1 MYTVASPEYFE
12 VLGIPFAAGRNFNS
26 DDLSGRASTAIVSEG
41 LARRFWPSE
50 NPLGRTL
57 RVTASMAPVTVVGVA
72 GMPRPR
78 RSGARRRCRFIF
90 PPRRAPTSGDCTCSF
105 GRVRIPPRPLSAL
118 RQIAATLDPDLR
130 FEAVPLDKLLSLWL
144 LPSRVA
150 AAGATVLG
158 LLALALASIGIYGV
172 LAYVVAQRTR
182 EIGVRIALG
191 ASPAHVVHLI
201 LGEGFSLIAVGVV
214 LGLAGAG
221 AGAPLLRTLLLDVST
236 IDPLAF
242 GAASLAL
249 TAVALCACYVP
260 ARRAARLPPLVA
272 LRAE

>member
-1 MYTVASPEYFE
+1 
-12 VLGIPFAAGRNFNS
+12 
-26 DDLSGRASTAIVSEG
+26 
-41 LARRFWPSE
+41 
-50 NPLGRTL
+50 
-57 RVTASMAPVTVVGVA
+57 
-72 GMPRPR
+72 MPRPR
-78 RSGARRRCRFIF
+78 RSGARRRCRSIL
-90 PPRRAPTSGDCTCSF
+90 PAAAGTDERRLHLI
-105 GRVRIPPRPLSAL
+105 VRTASDPAAAARAL

-130 FEAVPLDKLLSLWL
+130 FEAIPLDRLLSLWL

-150 AAGATVLG
+150 AAGATILG

-191 ASPAHVVHLI
+191 ASPAHVIRLI
-201 LGEGFSLIAVGVV
+201 LGEGSPLIAVGVV
-214 LGLAGAG
+214 LGVAGAV
-221 AGAPLLRTLLLDVST
+221 AGAPLLRTVLLDVST

-272 LRAE
+272 LRGE